1 MGWFANI
8 FIIVG
13 LWMAGN
19 KAKWAFLFT
28 IIGESIW
35 CIYSI
40 HLKMYDLAFVCGV
53 FALIAVRNLIK
64 WTKNI
69 APKK

>member
-1 MGWFANI
+1 MGWFANV

-28 IIGESIW
+28 IIGETIW
-35 CIYSI
+35 CGYSI
-40 HLKMYDLAFVCGV
+40 YIKMYDLAFVCGI
-53 FALIAVRNLIK
+53 FAILAFRNLIK
-64 WTKNI
+64 WANEKAN
-69 APKK
+69 